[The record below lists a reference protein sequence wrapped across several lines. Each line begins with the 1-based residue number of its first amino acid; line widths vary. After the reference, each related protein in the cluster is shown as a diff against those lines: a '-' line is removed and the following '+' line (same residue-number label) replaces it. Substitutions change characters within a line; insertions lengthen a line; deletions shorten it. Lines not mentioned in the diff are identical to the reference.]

1 MLTDYLRGELRRS
14 RRAGRGNES
23 MTDDFINQSQL
34 EGAAA
39 VACSDLILP
48 VKPFWFLII
57 IWATGGECNEHSP
70 RNITLTGVC

>member
-1 MLTDYLRGELRRS
+1 MLTDYLRGELRHAGLVTSSATAELKARS
-14 RRAGRGNES
+14 R
-23 MTDDFINQSQL
+23 
-34 EGAAA
+34 